1 MGGPLKTS
9 TRRWRRSTILA
20 AGAVPVALL
29 MSAAPGVASSH
40 ANQKAGPL
48 ARAAAEKGGA
58 EEFKGGT
65 EILEGAQQYAAI
77 RTAPGTSVS
86 SAAFAAARAQAARLP
101 VSGRSWRE
109 ITDIPYQTDTDNYRD
124 PFWSNSGAGF
134 GLVSGRMTALDT
146 DGASVYAGAA
156 DGGVWKSTDR
166 GAHWT
171 TLFQQEDRIAIGALK
186 VNPADHSI
194 WVGTGEAN
202 TAFENYSGA
211 GIYRSGDGGRTFG
224 KVGQTINN
232 SLVSQITF
240 DGVGNVYASTSRG
253 LLRRSIGMRGEN
265 WVTVLKP
272 DPNPTN
278 SPYRHSF
285 FTDVKV
291 KPGTGGRY
299 VLAALGWRGGTLP
312 DDIKYNGWYVSKTGG
327 QKGSWT
333 KLRPSG
339 DVDPNLI
346 GRTTFSW
353 SANGDVL
360 YAVVENP
367 TTLQLLGAF
376 RTRMNGGDPAGPW
389 NLIADAAKLARS
401 GSALA
406 KSGGTPGQ
414 QAWYNQYILVDP
426 KDAGHVYLGLEEIFE
441 STNYGGKWSTIG
453 PYWNFPLACWNP
465 NPALDTCPKTTHPD
479 QHSATI
485 GADGTFFAGNDGGVW
500 RRPTSLHNVVRWTNL
515 NRTLHTLQ
523 YYYAG
528 VGRMAGGDAI
538 WGGLQDNGVSLL
550 KPNATQLVSPF
561 GGDGG
566 DVIVDPNNGNK
577 AVVEYVFL
585 NMART
590 ENGGRS
596 DGSTR
601 SFTTI
606 SPACRSFEF
615 APDPCDPNP
624 RFIAPFEADIKNI
637 NRWVAGGQ
645 MIWDNQGKGWNT
657 VCNNDTCDWKMV
669 RDLGAGRQTTAI
681 EATGKT
687 IYAGWCANSCNPGLE
702 SVGLPFR
709 SGIDTNYGGKWHRV
723 HAPVLPNRI
732 VTEITVDPK
741 DAAHV
746 YATYGAFSRRWIPG
760 GGVGHVFESR
770 NGGTSWTDISGNL
783 PDIPTNDLVISG
795 SRLVVGTDIGVFASA
810 ADHPGSWSNFG
821 KDLPNTS
828 VNDLVPDPTG
838 RTYLLAATHG
848 RGIWRL
854 DLS

>member
-9 TRRWRRSTILA
+9 ARRWRRGTILA

-29 MSAAPGVASSH
+29 MSAAPGIAGSH
-40 ANQKAGPL
+40 SNQQPGPL
-48 ARAAAEKGGA
+48 ARAAADKGG
-58 EEFKGGT
+58 EQEVEGGT
-65 EILEGAQQYAAI
+65 EILEGAEQYAAV

-109 ITDIPYQTDTDNYRD
+109 ITDIPYQSDAANYRD

-146 DGASVYAGAA
+146 DGATVYAGAA

-166 GAHWT
+166 GAHWSP
-171 TLFQQEDRIAIGALK
+171 LFQQEERIAIGALK
-186 VNPADHSI
+186 VNPADHSV

-202 TAFENYSGA
+202 TAFENYAGA
-211 GIYRSGDGGRTFG
+211 GIYRSADGGRTFG
-224 KVGQTINN
+224 KVGQTLRN

-253 LLRRSIGMRGEN
+253 LLRRSIGARDEN

-291 KPGTGGRY
+291 KPGTNGKY

-312 DDIKYNGWYVSKTGG
+312 EDISHNGWYVSTTGG
-327 QKGSWT
+327 EKGSWK

-339 DVDPNLI
+339 DVDPSLI

-376 RTRMNGGDPAGPW
+376 RTQMNGGDPAGPW
-389 NLIADAAKLARS
+389 NLIADAAKLTRS

-426 KDAGHVYLGLEEIFE
+426 KNAGHVYLGLEEIFE
-441 STNYGGKWSTIG
+441 STNYGGQWATIG
-453 PYWNFPLACWNP
+453 PYWNFPLPCFNP
-465 NPALDTCPKTTHPD
+465 NPALDTCPGTTHPD
-479 QHSATI
+479 QHAATI

-500 RRPTSLHNVVRWTNL
+500 SRPTSVHNVVRWTNL

-538 WGGLQDNGVSLL
+538 WGGLQDNGVTLQ
-550 KPNATQLVSPF
+550 KPNASQLVSPF

-566 DVIVDPNNGNK
+566 DVIVDPKNANR
-577 AVVEYVFL
+577 AVVEYVTL
-585 NMART
+585 HMALT
-590 ENGGRS
+590 TNGGRS
-596 DGSTR
+596 DGTNQ
-601 SFTTI
+601 SFIEI
-606 SPACRSFEF
+606 SPACGAFTYT
-615 APDPCDPNP
+615 PKPCDPNP
-624 RFIAPFEADIKNI
+624 RFIAPFEADVHNI
-637 NRWVAGGQ
+637 NHWVAGGQ
-645 MIWDNQGKGWNT
+645 YVWDNQGKGWST
-657 VCNNDTCDWKMV
+657 RCSADACDWKKV
-669 RDLGAGRQTTAI
+669 HDTGGQVTALEASGR
-681 EATGKT
+681 T
-687 IYAGWCANSCNPGLE
+687 IYAGWCANGCNPGLE

-732 VTEITVDPK
+732 VTEITVDPA
-741 DAAHV
+741 DAGHV

-783 PDIPTNDLVISG
+783 PDIPTNDLVILKN
-795 SRLVVGTDIGVFASA
+795 RLVVGTDIGVFASA
-810 ADHPGSWSNFG
+810 ADAPGSWYNLG

-828 VNDLVPDPTG
+828 VNDLVPDPNG
-838 RTYLLAATHG
+838 GSYLIAATHG
-848 RGIWRL
+848 RGLWRL

>member
-1 MGGPLKTS
+1 MKTMS
-9 TRRWRRSTILA
+9 RRWRRGTILA

-29 MSAAPGVASSH
+29 MSAAPGL
-40 ANQKAGPL
+40 AGSDGNRSGAL
-48 ARAAAEKGGA
+48 ARAAAEAEREVENGSEILDGA
-58 EEFKGGT
+58 E
-65 EILEGAQQYAAI
+65 QYAAI

-86 SAAFAAARAQAARLP
+86 SAAFAAARAQAAQLP
-101 VSGRSWRE
+101 VAGRSWTE
-109 ITDIPYQTDTDNYRD
+109 VTDVPYQSDAKNYRD
-124 PFWSNSGAGF
+124 PFWSNSQAGF

-146 DGASVYAGAA
+146 DGDTVYAGAA

-166 GAHWT
+166 GANWT
-171 TLFQQEDRIAIGALK
+171 PLFQQEDRIAIGALK
-186 VNPADHSI
+186 INPADRSI

-202 TAFENYSGA
+202 TAFENYSGV
-211 GIYRSGDGGRTFG
+211 GIYRSADGGRTFG

-232 SLVSQITF
+232 SLVSEITF

-253 LLRRSIGMRGEN
+253 LLRRSVGMRDEN

-291 KPGTGGRY
+291 KPGTNGQY

-312 DDIKYNGWYVSKTGG
+312 DDIKYNGWYVSTTGG
-327 QKGSWT
+327 QQGSWK

-367 TTLQLLGAF
+367 LTLQLLGAF
-376 RTRMNGGDPAGPW
+376 RTQMNNGDPGGPW

-441 STNYGGKWSTIG
+441 STNYGGQWATIG

-465 NPALDTCPKTTHPD
+465 DPALNTCPNTTHPD
-479 QHSATI
+479 QHAATI
-485 GADGTFFAGNDGGVW
+485 GADGTFWAGNDGGVW
-500 RRPTSLHNVVRWTNL
+500 NRPTSLHNVVRWTNL

-528 VGRMAGGDAI
+528 VGRTAGGDAI

-550 KPNATQLVSPF
+550 KPGASQLVSPF

-590 ENGGRS
+590 QNGGRS
-596 DGSTR
+596 NGSER

-606 SPACRSFEF
+606 SPACASFEF
-615 APDPCDPNP
+615 TPDPCDPNP

-637 NRWVAGGQ
+637 DHWVAGGQ
-645 MIWDNQGKGWNT
+645 MIWDNRGKGWNT

-669 RDLGAGRQTTAI
+669 RDLGSGRQTTAI
-681 EATGKT
+681 EVSGKT

-702 SVGLPFR
+702 SAGLRFM
-709 SGIDTNYGGKWHRV
+709 SGIDTNYGGTWHRV
-723 HAPVLPNRI
+723 KAPNLPNRI
-732 VTEITVDPK
+732 VTEITVDPN
-741 DAAHV
+741 DAGHV

-760 GGVGHVFESR
+760 GGVGHVFESH
-770 NGGTSWTDISGNL
+770 NGGASWTDISGNL
-783 PDIPTNDLVISG
+783 PDIPTNDLVIMG
-795 SRLVVGTDIGVFASA
+795 GRLIVGTDIGVFASN
-810 ADHPGSWSNFG
+810 ADRPGSWYNLG

-838 RTYLLAATHG
+838 HTYLLAATHG

>member
-1 MGGPLKTS
+1 LKTS
-9 TRRWRRSTILA
+9 TRRWRRGTILA

-29 MSAAPGVASSH
+29 MSAAPGVASPHGSH
-40 ANQKAGPL
+40 PGPL
-48 ARAAAEKGGA
+48 ARAAAQKGGDQDS
-58 EEFKGGT
+58 ERGG
-65 EILEGAQQYAAI
+65 EALIGAREYAAI
-77 RTAPGTSVS
+77 RTAPATTVS

-101 VSGRSWRE
+101 VAGRSWRE
-109 ITDIPYQTDTDNYRD
+109 ATNVPYQSDAANYRD

-146 DGASVYAGAA
+146 DGATVYAGAA
-156 DGGVWKSTDR
+156 DGGVWKSTNR
-166 GAHWT
+166 GGTWVP
-171 TLFQQEDRIAIGALK
+171 LFQNEERIAIGALR
-186 VNPADHSI
+186 VNPRDHSI

-211 GIYRSGDGGRTFG
+211 GIYRSADGGRTFS
-224 KVGQTINN
+224 KVGQTLKN
-232 SLVSQITF
+232 SLVSQISF
-240 DGVGNVYASTSRG
+240 DGADNVYASTSQG
-253 LLRRSIGMRGEN
+253 LLRRSIGARSEP
-265 WVTVLKP
+265 WTTVLKP

-278 SPYRHSF
+278 SPYRGSF

-291 KPGTGGRY
+291 KPGTNGKY

-327 QKGSWT
+327 EKGSWH
-333 KLRPSG
+333 KIKPSG
-339 DVDPNLI
+339 DVDPSLI

-376 RTRMNGGDPAGPW
+376 RTQMNGGDPAGPW
-389 NLIADAAKLARS
+389 NLIADAAKLTRS

-441 STNYGGKWSTIG
+441 STNYGGQWSTIG
-453 PYWNFPLACWNP
+453 PYWNFPLACFNP
-465 NPALDTCPKTTHPD
+465 DPSKDTCPGTTHPD
-479 QHSATI
+479 QHAATV
-485 GADGTFFAGNDGGVW
+485 GPDGIFYAGNDGGVW
-500 RRPTSLHNVVRWTNL
+500 KRPTSLHNVVSWDNL

-528 VGRMAGGDAI
+528 IGQLADGNAI
-538 WGGLQDNGVSLL
+538 WGGTQDNGVTLL
-550 KPNATQLVSPF
+550 KPNAGQSVSPF

-566 DVIVDPNNGNK
+566 DVIVDPNNANK

-590 ENGGRS
+590 QNGGRS
-596 DGSTR
+596 DGSSRT
-601 SFTTI
+601 FTTI
-606 SPACRSFEF
+606 SPACANVEF
-615 APDPCDPNP
+615 TPNPCDPNP
-624 RFIAPFEADIKNI
+624 RFIAPFEADVKDI
-637 NRWVAGGQ
+637 NHWVAGGQ
-645 MIWDNQGKGWNT
+645 YVWDNQGKGWNT
-657 VCNNDTCDWKMV
+657 SCSADACDWKKV
-669 RDLGAGRQTTAI
+669 HDTGGQVTALEASGR
-681 EATGKT
+681 T
-687 IYAGWCANSCNPGLE
+687 IYAGWCGNGCNPGLE

-723 HAPVLPNRI
+723 NAPVLPNRI
-732 VTEITVDPK
+732 VTELTVDPT

-783 PDIPTNDLVISG
+783 PDIPTNDLVIEKG
-795 SRLVVGTDIGVFASA
+795 RLIVGTDIGVFASA
-810 ADHPGSWSNFG
+810 AAQPGSWYNFG
-821 KDLPNTS
+821 KNLPNTS
-828 VNDLVPDPTG
+828 VNDLVPTPNG
-838 RTYLLAATHG
+838 NELVAATHG
-848 RGIWRL
+848 RGLWKL